1 MESRI
6 GKAPKKDCYG
16 ERPVCPV
23 CGISTHQRITF
34 EHADQ
39 ALDEIQCQKCKT
51 TYHW

>member
-6 GKAPKKDCYG
+6 GKAPKQDCYG

-23 CGISTHQRITF
+23 CGISTHQRIVF
-34 EHADQ
+34 EHV

-51 TYHW
+51 IYHW